1 MPLGGGPAEGTA
13 LATVGINHAEHV
25 SVYGH
30 PAGEEVVATLDSLAQ
45 EIVATGNIRVLE
57 ANLWYEVSVGEA
69 TGWVNSLHLAYL
81 GSADD
86 VTWQIITSM
95 GQTPTT
101 ETMIDLGQIV
111 AEAVAADDPLSRI
124 AISGAPVVG
133 DLGEITMDVT
143 NPSGD
148 VFVGFRLHVFAHVHE
163 NGEGFTLKSIER
175 TWLCARIV
183 AGEPASEAD
192 GCRAL

>member
-1 MPLGGGPAEGTA
+1 M
-13 LATVGINHAEHV
+13 GINHAEHV